1 MLSQIMTDSEL
12 EKLFSALGNQL
23 RLQILDLVAQ
33 HKEMCV
39 CELVDE
45 LGMSQ
50 ANVSHHMGILRD
62 ADLVEARKVGTW
74 VFYRVNSEPLKSALT
89 SLVGRLRTSLSQAAD
104 EEPEARVAA
113 RCGVSQ

>member
-1 MLSQIMTDSEL
+1 MTDSEL

-23 RLQILDLVAQ
+23 RLQMLALVAA

-62 ADLVEARKVGTW
+62 ADLVQARKVGTW
-74 VFYRVNSEPLKSALT
+74 VFYRVNPEPLQFALT
-89 SLVGRLRTSLSQAAD
+89 SVLERLQASLANGSGQD
-104 EEPEARVAA
+104 PDSRIAA
-113 RCGVSQ
+113 RCRLAE

>member
-1 MLSQIMTDSEL
+1 MTDSEP

-23 RLQILDLVAQ
+23 RLQMLALVAE

-45 LGMSQ
+45 LHMSQ

-62 ADLVEARKVGTW
+62 AGLVQARKVGTW
-74 VFYRVNSEPLKSALT
+74 IFYRVNPEPLKAALT
-89 SLVGRLRTSLSQAAD
+89 TLVGRLRTSLAQAAD
-104 EEPEARVAA
+104 EDPEARVAA
-113 RCGVSQ
+113 RCGLLQ